1 MTGSTYLVRTAV
13 SQCND
18 IDELHSSEC
27 YFTNQIDCVNIC
39 KNQGLFNR
47 LGGRKEYQKEYMKE
61 YQKLNKVKLIEYQ
74 KEYQELNKDK
84 LVEKNKDYYNSNKEI
99 IRAKYECACGGK
111 YTHDHKSQHFKTKK
125 HIEYIEQQN
134 EEV

>member
-61 YQKLNKVKLIEYQ
+61 YQKLNK
-74 KEYQELNKDK
+74 DK